1 MVSGVEVPIVSTFN
15 GKGITEA
22 RSELRRL
29 ESQAGSAGGVMG
41 GLGKSAALLGGAMA
55 AAFSVTAITDFFKSA
70 TAGAL

>member
-1 MVSGVEVPIVSTFN
+1 MASGIEVPIVSTFN

-41 GLGKSAALLGGAMA
+41 GRGRGERGSGGREGRKKAE
-55 AAFSVTAITDFFKSA
+55 I
-70 TAGAL
+70 